1 MASVTISPEFVL
13 DNPNFK
19 EDSVREELITPLLKK
34 LGYSVKG
41 KNLIIRS
48 KGLLHPYVYIG
59 SKLHDVGLGHRSAL
73 WGEFVECG
81 DSSPHGSEGDESP
94 HSIFGGLNDD
104 QGYDVQIG

>member
-1 MASVTISPEFVL
+1 MFEEFDFSIL

-19 EDSVREELITPLLKK
+19 EDSVREELITPLLNK

-59 SKLHDVGLGHRSAL
+59 SKLHKVNIQHFQHQRVT
-73 WGEFVECG
+73 W
-81 DSSPHGSEGDESP
+81 
-94 HSIFGGLNDD
+94 
-104 QGYDVQIG
+104 